1 MEYTEKDLYEGMK
14 LRCTDKVDVSWWTT
28 GKEYEVIK
36 SVDKK
41 EIDKNGPYYI
51 LDDSGDKRDTSAT
64 ILRGLNDRKAPVAFD
79 VVKEKDTTEYVEVTK
94 LLHWSADFQIIALGK
109 KYKVAAKDK
118 LNNGVYIY
126 VNDAISH
133 YFLRC
138 DQFKYACKPEQ
149 KNKLEEIKMEYTK
162 KDLYEGMKL
171 KCVYNRQCP
180 FWEEGKVYTLTK
192 DENGD
197 LVIAGERTEEYTRTK
212 RHSDYILACLNDDSK
227 STMNLVHVIDTEK
240 VEKEKKEDEE
250 EMEAGTEYVK
260 VIKFIS
266 WSRDHSILEKGKKY
280 KVVEKDTIDGGVC
293 IYVSEKEPHYYLT
306 PAQYTKIK
314 IAGEKPGEEKN
325 DAKMVKQAIQD
336 KIDALT
342 YSAEKLFAK
351 RDRLND
357 QAINLNAKARRLEEV
372 IDVMEEFE

>member
-1 MEYTEKDLYEGMK
+1 M
-14 LRCTDKVDVSWWTT
+14 
-28 GKEYEVIK
+28 
-36 SVDKK
+36 
-41 EIDKNGPYYI
+41 
-51 LDDSGDKRDTSAT
+51 
-64 ILRGLNDRKAPVAFD
+64 
-79 VVKEKDTTEYVEVTK
+79 TEYVEVTK
-94 LLHWSADFQIIALGK
+94 LMVDTPDEEVIEIGK
-109 KYKVAAKDK
+109 KYEV
-118 LNNGVYIY
+118 LYPTLSGVYIY
-126 VNDAISH
+126 ANKAH
-133 YFLRC
+133 PKYFLYNN
-138 DQFKYACKPEQ
+138 QVKYLYES
-149 KNKLEEIKMEYTK
+149 NKEEIKMEYTE

-180 FWEEGKVYTLTK
+180 FWEEGRVYTLTK
-192 DENGD
+192 DENGK

-212 RHSDYILACLNDDSK
+212 RHSDYILACLNDDTK
-227 STMNLVHVIDTEK
+227 STMNLVHIIDTEK
-240 VEKEKKEDEE
+240 VEKEKKEDE

-260 VIKFIS
+260 VIKFID

-280 KVVEKDTIDGGVC
+280 KVVEKYIVGGGICV
-293 IYVSEKEPHYYLT
+293 YVSEKEPNYYLT